1 MAVISVARAPGVRN
15 GCHQSKAVL
24 LQKKAIDVPLER
36 IPLAGDVLGMGTTT
50 SYLFNHLFNLLGL
63 QGHQLVLPHVLVL
76 EKSGSSGKRL
86 FDRHGVVDR
95 VHETFAA

>member
-1 MAVISVARAPGVRN
+1 MGHLWIANSITDLIEGDVRE
-15 GCHQSKAVL
+15 H
-24 LQKKAIDVPLER
+24 IPLDR

>member
-1 MAVISVARAPGVRN
+1 MGHLWIANSITDLIEGDVRE
-15 GCHQSKAVL
+15 H
-24 LQKKAIDVPLER
+24 IPLER

-50 SYLFNHLFNLLGL
+50 SYLVNHLFNLLGL

-76 EKSGSSGKRL
+76 EKPGSSGKRL